1 MTVKAPLFASAL
13 CLAMLA
19 LSCNGGVI
27 KTPKP
32 VTASTVL
39 TPDRGSLVFS
49 DDFTDSAAGWST
61 DKAADF
67 KASFSPSG
75 YVIVSR
81 EFADDEG
88 ASPYVI
94 PKDQLSVS
102 VTATQSS
109 NSPTESGFG
118 AACDRGLKQQT
129 ISYDFTVQIDGTWG
143 VFRYDQRPGATNPQ
157 ALLKQG
163 SSPKAPGA
171 TSITVELMCATLS
184 DGITTRL
191 VMFVNS
197 TQVADIMDPVTD
209 LPRLGWLGGLVVRN
223 DGSGLTTVTATH
235 YEERDLTL

>member
-109 NSPTESGFG
+109 NSPTESGLG

-157 ALLKQG
+157 TLLK
-163 SSPKAPGA
+163 
-171 TSITVELMCATLS
+171 
-184 DGITTRL
+184 
-191 VMFVNS
+191 
-197 TQVADIMDPVTD
+197 
-209 LPRLGWLGGLVVRN
+209 
-223 DGSGLTTVTATH
+223 
-235 YEERDLTL
+235 